1 MNKRIRKGM
10 IGALALAMA
19 AGAGPF
25 AFAKGPSGNMN
36 MRLNGNE
43 IIGASSPGTPVSILA
58 IGQVISD
65 SGGTFSGNLT
75 MTATDTSETDVC
87 TVNIPQAAGQI
98 TKPVG
103 GFSSADGLFT
113 ITLTGVSVSKVSG
126 GSTFCTDNNGANI
139 TLSCN
144 RTLVH
149 KNLVNDL
156 DAGQYHCVLTGLSG
170 GIDLLGASM
179 EGHLDIVSGS
189 NSPQG

>member
-1 MNKRIRKGM
+1 MRKGIRNGV

-19 AGAGPF
+19 TGAGPF

-43 IIGASSPGTPVSILA
+43 VIGTGVPGTPVSILA

-65 SGGTFSGNLT
+65 TGGTFSGNLT
-75 MTATDTSETDVC
+75 MTAVDAAETDVC
-87 TVNIPQAAGQI
+87 AVNIPSGGGQI

-103 GFSSADGLFT
+103 GFSSATGLFT
-113 ITLTGVSVSKVSG
+113 ITLTGVTVTNVSG
-126 GSTFCTDNNGANI
+126 GSTFCTDNNGATI

-156 DAGQYHCVLTGLSG
+156 DAGQYHCVLTGIAG
-170 GIDLLGASM
+170 TDILGASM

-189 NSPQG
+189 NSPQS